1 MHDLKLDAAPKDNL
15 STLVKEAFIDPIR
28 SVLIIDDKYPTWE
41 QIFSTEG
48 YDTKEEKWADRN
60 VILEVVK
67 QFRATSPALNVDI
80 HDGSGDLD
88 ISKFLH
94 QSDLLILD
102 YQLEANE
109 PHGIIATNIIDHL
122 FKSNHFNLIVLHTDE
137 PDINIPLNQILF
149 TLLPPI
155 PIDPHMIDLAKDIIA
170 DAEDSGLDNIESRL
184 YDAVSKTTYLEYRR
198 ARDGDIET
206 KAFIK
211 KAPAAAQFKAICD
224 EAKWT
229 NEERLS
235 VWLSVINSHQTEML
249 GSPNEKTG
257 FKWKSFGET
266 DCPWIRT
273 SGGFVAFSQ
282 KPKTNLIDTL
292 RNALEDWKPSPS
304 RLISARIRAEISAKG
319 VMAED
324 ATFNDRRAHWRYYQ
338 ELLANISDTS
348 RDFHRKS
355 LLEAHT
361 ARHTER
367 LLDQVSEKV
376 TDFGMRV
383 VKCDPQA
390 KDTNEEG
397 FSSHYDLPSMG
408 QEEKD
413 LSLHHYNAYISTKSV
428 SGWHLQPG
436 HIILL
441 DNEYWVC
448 ASPACDLVPGQKVHV
463 GILDSLQSNIKPFM
477 AVQLH
482 PRSKFSHNDVN
493 SNTMIFLNHSLEKGV
508 QSFSIFPT
516 ESDSGSPFWR
526 MMLALDNGQFSLK
539 DGIANITLHSITG
552 ENGKLEIVPKQAQI
566 VSQLRY
572 EYALNIINKLGV
584 EFTRIGLDFV
594 APPKLKKDPQKMKPL
609 GTCNAAEA

>member
-1 MHDLKLDAAPKDNL
+1 MLATARQDNL

-28 SVLIIDDKYPTWE
+28 SVLIIDDRYPTWE
-41 QIFSTEG
+41 TIFSTEG
-48 YDTKEEKWADRN
+48 YDPKQKKWADRN
-60 VILEVVK
+60 VILEVVQ
-67 QFRATSPALNVDI
+67 QFRATSPALTVDI
-80 HDGSGDLD
+80 HDGVDD
-88 ISKFLH
+88 PNISKFLH

-122 FKSNHFNLIVLHTDE
+122 FKSAHFNLIVLHTDE
-137 PDINIPLNQILF
+137 PDLNTPFNQILF

-155 PIDPHMIDLAKDIIA
+155 PLDPQRINLSEDIIA
-170 DAEDSGLDNIESRL
+170 NAEDGGLDNIKSRL
-184 YDAVSKTTYLEYRR
+184 YESVNKATYLEYRR
-198 ARDGDIET
+198 ARDGDVET

-211 KAPAAAQFKAICD
+211 RAPAAAQFKAICD
-224 EAKWT
+224 EAKWS
-229 NEERLS
+229 NEERIS
-235 VWLSVINSHQTEML
+235 VWASIINVHQTKML
-249 GSPNEKTG
+249 SSANEKTG
-257 FKWKSFGET
+257 FKWKSLGET
-266 DCPWIRT
+266 DWPWIRT

-292 RNALEDWKPSPS
+292 QNALEDWKPSPS

-338 ELLANISDTS
+338 ELLANISDES

-390 KDTNEEG
+390 KGSEEG
-397 FSSHYDLPSMG
+397 FSSHYDLPSLG
-408 QEEKD
+408 CEEKD

-441 DNEYWVC
+441 DNDYWVC
-448 ASPACDLVPGQKVHV
+448 ASPACDLVPGQKAHV
-463 GILDSLQSNIKPFM
+463 GILDSLQSKIKPFM

-482 PRSKFSHNDVN
+482 PRSKFTHNDVN

-516 ESDSGSPFWR
+516 EGESGSPYWR
-526 MMLALDNGQFSLK
+526 MMLAPDNGQFSLK
-539 DGIANITLHSITG
+539 DGIADITLHSITG
-552 ENGKLEIVPKQAQI
+552 EKGTLEIVPKQAQI

-572 EYALNIINKLGV
+572 EHALNLINKLGV

-594 APPKLKKDPQKMKPL
+594 APPKQKRP
-609 GTCNAAEA
+609 